1 MQTEEDEVTVTSAP
15 QAAEP
20 LTRAVAPP
28 ARRAHRRHETA
39 CAGARAM
46 STDPVPDAFTMWS
59 HRQYQQLMTPINGI
73 LSTSTHV
80 ALAERTALSRNAV
93 RSALDGST
101 WPQLQTVLRLA
112 YVAGVECFTM
122 AARDLVQHGPP
133 LPAAE
138 QALLA
143 AYRRLQPKERITLL
157 RATMQAASQPAA

>member
-1 MQTEEDEVTVTSAP
+1 MTAPSAP
-15 QAAEP
+15 DAPEP
-20 LTRAVAPP
+20 LTREVVPP
-28 ARRAHRRHETA
+28 ARTAHRRHETA
-39 CAGARAM
+39 GAGAVVM
-46 STDPVPDAFTMWS
+46 SADPVPDAFTTWS
-59 HRQYQQLMTPINGI
+59 HRQYQQLMTPINRI

-80 ALAERTALSRNAV
+80 ALAQRTNLSRNAV

-112 YVAGVECFTM
+112 YVSGVECFTM

-143 AYRRLQPKERITLL
+143 AYRRLQPAERTTLL
-157 RATMQAASQPAA
+157 RMTMQAASQPAA